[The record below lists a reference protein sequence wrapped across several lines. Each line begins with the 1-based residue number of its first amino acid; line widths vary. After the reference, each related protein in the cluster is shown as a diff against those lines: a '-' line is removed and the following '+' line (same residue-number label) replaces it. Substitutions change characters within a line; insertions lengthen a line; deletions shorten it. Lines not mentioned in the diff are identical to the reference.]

1 MSNHSLSTTIF
12 FKTLVEMWSNK
23 LTNYSTWKVLG
34 CPTYY
39 RVNDSKLTIIYYHVN
54 EDRLTIM

>member
-1 MSNHSLSTTIF
+1 
-12 FKTLVEMWSNK
+12 MWSNK